1 MGKVSNIDTKW
12 IFRKK
17 HNPDGT
23 IRYKARLE
31 AKGYIQIYDDDSNV
45 TFSPVARQ
53 TSIRTTY
60 AISAR
65 HGLQIH
71 QMDVNSAFL
80 NTDLDTISDIFIKT
94 YYGYQGLTNDEC
106 LKLRKVLYGL
116 KQALRQWLLL

>member
-1 MGKVSNIDTKW
+1 MG
-12 IFRKK
+12 
-17 HNPDGT
+17 
-23 IRYKARLE
+23 YM
-31 AKGYIQIYDDDSNV
+31 QIYGDDFDV

-80 NTDLDTISDIFIKT
+80 NTDLDTISNMYTVIKI
-94 YYGYQGLTNDEC
+94 
-106 LKLRKVLYGL
+106 
-116 KQALRQWLLL
+116 